1 MFTDKEIQRL
11 LDIAQ
16 YGSHTGQISAARTVF
31 EAVLAFRPEHSGAL
45 LGLAHNHITVGE
57 YEKAREIL
65 NSVLERNSRDNDAK
79 ALLGLSWFLS
89 GDKEKAKPLLEEA
102 KNGGSAS
109 KQLAEELL
117 LNM

>member
-1 MFTDKEIQRL
+1 MFTENEIRRL

-16 YGSHTGQISAARTVF
+16 YGSHTGQIAAARTVF
-31 EAVLAFRPEHSGAL
+31 ESILAFRPEHSGAL
-45 LGLAHNHITVGE
+45 LGLAHNHIAVGE

-65 NSVLERNSRDNDAK
+65 NSVLEKNSQDNDAK

-89 GDKEKAKPLLEEA
+89 DDKEQAKPLLEEV
-102 KNGGSAS
+102 KNSDCAS